1 MGDDYEILIYAQGAV
16 VGRIEDGFL
25 TVTPGVME
33 TKFEGTWH
41 ASGGSSVDSMKLL
54 KNGILVGEEKA
65 MNPIT
70 VTNGDSITF
79 TYTLTMGNKPTVA
92 LPHYE
97 IPKFK
102 SVEEAEAW
110 LDKADLTKSA
120 VTPRQHAP
128 NGPCKICGDL
138 DDHFG
143 AAHGDSMAV
152 RTFLDRL
159 WRKP

>member
-1 MGDDYEILIYAQGAV
+1 MGDDYEILIYAGSTV
-16 VGRIEDGFL
+16 VGRIEDQFL

-33 TKFEGTWH
+33 TKFAGTWH
-41 ASGGSSVDSMKLL
+41 ATGGNSVTSMKLL
-54 KNGILVGEEKA
+54 KNGDLVGEEKSMA
-65 MNPIT
+65 PIT
-70 VTNGDSITF
+70 VTHGDSIAF

-120 VTPRQHAP
+120 VTPREHAP

-143 AAHGDSMAV
+143 ATHSNSMAV

-159 WRKP
+159 RRKP

>member
-1 MGDDYEILIYAQGAV
+1 MGDDYEILIYAQGV
-16 VGRIEDGFL
+16 MVGRIEDQFL
-25 TVTPGVME
+25 KVTPGVME

-41 ASGGSSVDSMKLL
+41 ATGGSDETAMRLL
-54 KNGILVGEEKA
+54 KNGNLVGKEKA
-65 MNPIT
+65 MNPIR
-70 VTNGDSITF
+70 VTNGDSIAF
-79 TYTLTMGNKPTVA
+79 TYTLTMGNESTVA

-120 VTPRQHAP
+120 VTPREHAP

-143 AAHGDSMAV
+143 AAHSDSMTV

-159 WRKP
+159 RRKP